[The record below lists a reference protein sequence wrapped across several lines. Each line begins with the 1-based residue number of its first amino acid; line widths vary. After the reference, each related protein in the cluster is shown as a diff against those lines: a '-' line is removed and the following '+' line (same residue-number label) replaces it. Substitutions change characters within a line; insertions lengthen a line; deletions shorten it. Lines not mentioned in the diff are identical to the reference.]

1 MLETV
6 IGLEIHIQ
14 LKTKSKLFCG
24 CKNSD
29 GDAAN
34 TNVCPICLAHPGTL
48 PSPNNEAFKLATL
61 AALAFNCKIPKI
73 SKFDRK
79 HYFYPDL
86 PKGYQISQHNV
97 PIGEHGTL
105 EIEIPT
111 KKGREHKTIRL
122 TRIHME
128 EDSAKSFHGADGH
141 TYVDFN
147 RAGTPL
153 VEIVTEP
160 DIKSPEE
167 AKVFLQELRL
177 VARTLGISD
186 ADMEKGH
193 MRCDANISLRE
204 RDNKTGEIIGP
215 TFHPKTEVKNMNSF
229 RHVEKALLFE
239 IERQTKLWQTGT
251 PPSVETTRGWNTDK
265 GITEEQRRKEGQA
278 DYRFFPEPDIPPF
291 STVELQEELK
301 TSIPELPSKKRQRF
315 QSEYNLKPNDT
326 RQIVEDPAA
335 ANFIEQV
342 FSELYAWLKVTPEH
356 TDLSEED
363 QTKEQGRVANLVS
376 GWFLSKLGGLLTE
389 NAMDIKTMH
398 INPENFAEF
407 ITLIATKQLNTNTG
421 LQVLKE
427 MLLTGNDPSHIMEDK
442 QLGQMVDA
450 GSLSDIVM
458 RVIEG
463 HTDDV
468 ARYRAGKTE
477 LLGFFIGLI
486 MKESEGTADPKL
498 AKNILLTELN
508 KDTD

>member
-34 TNVCPICLAHPGTL
+34 THVCPICLAHPGTL
-48 PSPNNEAFKLATL
+48 PAPNAQAFKLAML
-61 AALAFNCKIPKI
+61 AAMALNCKIPAI

-97 PIGEHGTL
+97 PIGEHGSL
-105 EIEIPT
+105 EIEVPT
-111 KKGREHKTIRL
+111 KKGRLLKTIRL

-128 EDSAKSFHGADGH
+128 EDSAKSFHGADGR

-160 DIKSPEE
+160 DIESPEE

-177 VARTLGISD
+177 VARTLGFSD

-193 MRCDANISLRE
+193 LRCDANISLRE
-204 RDNKTGEIIGP
+204 RDQKTGDIIGP
-215 TFHPKTEVKNMNSF
+215 KFHPKTEIKNINSF
-229 RHVEKALLFE
+229 RYVEKALLFE
-239 IERQTKLWQTGT
+239 IERQTALWKTGT
-251 PPSVETTRGWNTDK
+251 PPSVETTRGWNSDK

-291 STVELQEELK
+291 STVELQEK
-301 TSIPELPSKKRQRF
+301 IKSSIPELPFKKRQRF
-315 QSEYNLKPNDT
+315 QTEYNIKPEDA
-326 RQIVEDPAA
+326 RQIVDDPKAA
-335 ANFIEQV
+335 DFIEQV
-342 FSELYAWLKVTPEH
+342 FSELYAWLKVTPEYA
-356 TDLSEED
+356 DLTEED
-363 QTKEQGRVANLVS
+363 QTKENGRVANLVS
-376 GWFLSKLGGLLTE
+376 GWFLSKLGGLLAE
-389 NAMDIKTMH
+389 NSIDVRTMH
-398 INPENFAEF
+398 ITPENFAEF
-407 ITLIATKQLNTNTG
+407 ITLVATKRLNTNTG

-427 MLLTGNDPSHIMEDK
+427 MLLTGKDPSHIMEDG
-442 QLGQMVDA
+442 QLGQMSDTNT
-450 GSLSDIVM
+450 LSDIIL

-463 HTDDV
+463 HADDV
-468 ARYRAGKTE
+468 ARYRAGKKE

-508 KDTD
+508 KDTE